1 VSAPRV
7 RLFVALDL
15 PVTVREGLA
24 EWAGAELSGRAG
36 ARPLAAESLHVTL
49 CFLGGQDAGAVEAI
63 AAACTVV
70 GDRGVV
76 ALQVG
81 APVWLPPHHP
91 RVAAVT
97 LIDPEDALPALQ
109 STLAQALSD
118 GGWNQRERRPFLAH
132 VTVARIARGGPARPP
147 ELGSPPAQRFSA
159 AFVSLYRSHT
169 VPRGA
174 SYEPLATV
182 ALSDP

>member
-15 PVTVREGLA
+15 PVTVRDRLA
-24 EWAGAELSGRAG
+24 EWARAELSERAG

-49 CFLGGQDAGAVEAI
+49 CFLGGRDAGEVEAI
-63 AAACTVV
+63 AAACAVV

-81 APVWLPPHHP
+81 TPLWLPPRRP

-97 LIDPEDALPALQ
+97 LIDPEDALLALQ

-118 GGWNQRERRPFLAH
+118 GGWYQRERRPFLAH

-147 ELGSPPAQRFSA
+147 AMGSPAAQRFSA
-159 AFVSLYRSHT
+159 ASVSLYRSHT
-169 VPRGA
+169 GPRGA
-174 SYEPLATV
+174 SYEPLATI
-182 ALSDP
+182 AL